1 MRARPFAAV
10 VGRIS
15 GFSLS
20 VGAAS
25 LLGILAMPLLV
36 PALGPEP
43 WAILVLV
50 QIVGQLGGVLVA
62 FGWGATGAAMVASTP
77 AADQPQLY
85 RESLRVRLQLY
96 ALAVPLA
103 ALVLVLLTRGDV
115 LTSVLGAMVYLLPY
129 LGGTWYFT
137 GQARP
142 MRLFLCDTV
151 PTMCGTVAGVVGA
164 ILLGQTWAFLIG
176 QGLGYLVAV
185 TLDARAA
192 LRGAAPAIDA
202 GARRPLRLVLSEQ
215 RHAVTATATSTL
227 YVTLPTIAIQIFL
240 PALLPVYAIADRLFK
255 YASIAFLP
263 IQQFFQGWVPDPH
276 ADLVRRARAATA
288 AAVAIGV
295 GAGVLVATLS
305 PFASRLLSGGTL
317 EVPFAISLPLGIAFI
332 GVGTSAVVGYACLV
346 VVGRV
351 RALAVST
358 VIGACV
364 GAPLIL
370 AFAVAGSVPLV
381 AWAVAVSEL
390 CVASY
395 QVVVL
400 MRELGRRQEARP

>member
-36 PALGPEP
+36 PALGPES
-43 WAILVLV
+43 WGILVLV

-77 AADQPQLY
+77 ADGQPRLY

-96 ALAVPLA
+96 AVAVPSA
-103 ALVLVLLTRGDV
+103 ALVLLLLTRGEV
-115 LTSVLGAMVYLLPY
+115 LTSVLGAVVYLLPH
-129 LGGTWYFT
+129 LGASWYFT

-151 PTMCGTVAGVVGA
+151 PTMCGTVVGVAGA
-164 ILLGQTWAFLIG
+164 LLTGQMWAFLVG
-176 QGLGYLVAV
+176 QGLGYVVAV

-192 LRGAAPAIDA
+192 LRGTAAVADA
-202 GARRPLRLVLSEQ
+202 GSRRPLRVVLAEQ

-227 YVTLPTIAIQIFL
+227 YVTLPAVAVQIFV
-240 PALLPVYAIADRLFK
+240 PALLPVYAMADRLFK

-263 IQQFFQGWVPDPH
+263 IQQFFQGWVPDPQ
-276 ADLVRRARAATA
+276 ADLVRRARAATG
-288 AAVAIGV
+288 AAVTIGV
-295 GAGVLVATLS
+295 SAGILVATLS

-317 EVPFAISLPLGIAFI
+317 EVPFSISLPLGIAFV

-358 VIGACV
+358 VIGAGV

-370 AFAVAGSVPLV
+370 AFAAAGSVPLV

-395 QVVVL
+395 QIVVL
-400 MRELGRRQEARP
+400 LRELRGLQEVPS

>member
-25 LLGILAMPLLV
+25 VLGILAMPLLV
-36 PALGPEP
+36 PALGPET
-43 WAILVLV
+43 WGILVLV

-77 AADQPQLY
+77 TDGQHQLY

-96 ALAVPLA
+96 AVAVPAA
-103 ALVLVLLTRGDV
+103 ALVLLLLTRGDV
-115 LTSVLGAMVYLLPY
+115 LTSVLGAAVYLLPY

-151 PTMCGTVAGVVGA
+151 PTMCGTVVGVA
-164 ILLGQTWAFLIG
+164 SALLTGQIWAFLIG
-176 QGLGYLVAV
+176 QGLGYVVAV
-185 TLDARAA
+185 TLDARVA
-192 LRGAAPAIDA
+192 LRGTAAAADA
-202 GARRPLRLVLSEQ
+202 AGRRSLRVVLAEQ

-227 YVTLPTIAIQIFL
+227 YVTLPAVAVQIFM
-240 PALLPVYAIADRLFK
+240 PALLPVYAMADRLFK

-263 IQQFFQGWVPDPH
+263 IQQFFQGWVPDPR

-288 AAVAIGV
+288 AAVTIGV
-295 GAGVLVATLS
+295 SAGILVATLS
-305 PFASRLLSGGTL
+305 PFASTLLSGGTL
-317 EVPFAISLPLGIAFI
+317 EVPFAISLPLGIAFV

-358 VIGACV
+358 VIGAAV
-364 GAPLIL
+364 GAPLII
-370 AFAVAGSVPLV
+370 AFAAAGSVPLV

-395 QVVVL
+395 QIVVL
-400 MRELGRRQEARP
+400 LRELRRLQGVSS